1 MAGLAER
8 AVQTFKT
15 GLKKSSPGDL
25 ERRLASFLFHYRTTP
40 HSTTGTSPAKLL
52 MGRCLRNHLDILRP
66 DIGCRVRAKQAQQ
79 KQGHDQMSQS
89 RQFDLDDRVMV
100 RNYASGPKWLPG
112 IISSTHGGLH
122 FGVQLEDGRGVRRHL
137 DQIRGRLEVPGVLP
151 QDGDTEELE
160 FDFEFEPETFPDV
173 PGAPQPQPAEG

>member
-1 MAGLAER
+1 MSDNGTAFTSDEFRNFRKRNGIQQVTTAPYHPSSNGLAER
-8 AVQTFKT
+8 AVQTFKI

-40 HSTTGTSPAKLL
+40 HSTTGTSPAELL

-66 DIGCRVRAKQAQQ
+66 DIGYRVCAKQAQQ

-137 DQIRGRLEVPGVLP
+137 DQIRSIWGIPSG
-151 QDGDTEELE
+151 
-160 FDFEFEPETFPDV
+160 
-173 PGAPQPQPAEG
+173 